1 MFSFYGLSLF
11 KIGSLENI
19 LYNNVN
25 TVAFMRKTIGQPKWN
40 NGMKLCGS

>member
-19 LYNNVN
+19 FHNIVN
-25 TVAFMRKTIGQPKWN
+25 TVAFMRGNYWSTK
-40 NGMKLCGS
+40 ME